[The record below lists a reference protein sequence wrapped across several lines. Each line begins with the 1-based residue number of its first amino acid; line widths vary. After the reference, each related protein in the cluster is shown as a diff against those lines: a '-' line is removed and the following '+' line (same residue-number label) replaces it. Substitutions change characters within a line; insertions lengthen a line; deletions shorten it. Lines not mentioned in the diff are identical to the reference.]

1 MFSPHLVTGV
11 HEKIDQ
17 FCTTNLKKRIFNGQK
32 CNLITGILFLV
43 NAFMIE
49 KRYCAAL
56 KLGLFMFPQMHFSFE
71 LRSYQI
77 THHFEGV
84 FSPSIFF
91 MNPKKATPNSSSKQS
106 PISTSL
112 LLKSV
117 KVKQNAKEIESVFS
131 GG

>member
-1 MFSPHLVTGV
+1 MFLPHLVTGV
-11 HEKIDQ
+11 QEKIDQ

-91 MNPKKATPNSSSKQS
+91 MNPQ
-106 PISTSL
+106 
-112 LLKSV
+112 KS
-117 KVKQNAKEIESVFS
+117 NAQ
-131 GG
+131 

>member
-11 HEKIDQ
+11 QEKIDQ
-17 FCTTNLKKRIFNGQK
+17 FCTANLKKRIFNGQK

-56 KLGLFMFPQMHFSFE
+56 KLGLFMFPQMHCSFE
-71 LRSYQI
+71 SRSYQI

-91 MNPKKATPNSSSKQS
+91 HEPQ
-106 PISTSL
+106 
-112 LLKSV
+112 KSNT
-117 KVKQNAKEIESVFS
+117 Q
-131 GG
+131 